1 MKQNKSEKQMWCYNM
16 YWFADKITID
26 KINTYYN
33 KVYERFKDKLV
44 DYYGTITHAERIK
57 KLYTKSQVDEMLA
70 KECNNLYGELIRE
83 NIRLKAKLEEIR
95 RAYKFKW
102 VGKE

>member
-1 MKQNKSEKQMWCYNM
+1 MKQTKQNKSEKQMWCYNM

-57 KLYTKSQVDEMLA
+57 KKDKDVNSVCDGN
-70 KECNNLYGELIRE
+70 KDKKNCPFWSKR
-83 NIRLKAKLEEIR
+83 K
-95 RAYKFKW
+95 
-102 VGKE
+102 